1 MSFSIF
7 SDVLSSHNCEGNVT
21 PAQGPPETVT
31 SSSTRDTAVRF
42 VMPGLAGLAVPA
54 ISPTL
59 LTTLDDVEK
68 DIELYEHKATLH
80 MLHVATRAAE
90 MTQETSEGVA
100 NQERVKVLPVQCP
113 LAFWF
118 SQVMLAVSSR
128 EPRKLRF

>member
-1 MSFSIF
+1 
-7 SDVLSSHNCEGNVT
+7 
-21 PAQGPPETVT
+21 
-31 SSSTRDTAVRF
+31 
-42 VMPGLAGLAVPA
+42 MPGLAGLAVPA

-68 DIELYEHKATLH
+68 DIQLYEHKSTLH

-128 EPRKLRF
+128 GPRRLRF